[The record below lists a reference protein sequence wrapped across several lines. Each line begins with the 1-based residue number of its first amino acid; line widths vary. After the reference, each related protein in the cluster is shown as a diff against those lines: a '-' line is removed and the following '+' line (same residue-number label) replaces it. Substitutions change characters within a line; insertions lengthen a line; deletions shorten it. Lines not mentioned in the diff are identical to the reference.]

1 MKRKTLCE
9 RAFQGGGKALS
20 MQRGKREKEGEGEGE
35 GNVQEAKEEVLNSP
49 CGIDEDFPTC
59 QNIAGIGN
67 PREM

>member
-35 GNVQEAKEEVLNSP
+35 GNVQEAKRRFLILRVE
-49 CGIDEDFPTC
+49 
-59 QNIAGIGN
+59 
-67 PREM
+67 